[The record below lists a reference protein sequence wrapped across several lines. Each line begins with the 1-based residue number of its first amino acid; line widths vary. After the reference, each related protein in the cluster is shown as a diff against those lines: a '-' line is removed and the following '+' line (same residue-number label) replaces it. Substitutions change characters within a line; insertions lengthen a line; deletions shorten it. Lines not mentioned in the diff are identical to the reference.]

1 LKRDGGTGRLQRAN
15 PETQSM
21 ISRSISVVALSL
33 QAVAALAQTVT
44 SPPASTQPTTAPA
57 APAVK
62 SDITLAK
69 FQKRREKAIMAADT
83 DGDSKISLL
92 EWTAF
97 QAKRNGKGDPAKSF
111 ARLDSNHD
119 GFIDRAELDA
129 FFAKRFA
136 RLDKNSDGILT
147 ADELPGHKTAPK
159 QEQ

>member
-1 LKRDGGTGRLQRAN
+1 
-15 PETQSM
+15 M
-21 ISRSISVVALSL
+21 IRRSILAAALSL
-33 QAVAALAQTVT
+33 LTVAALAQTAT
-44 SPPASTQPTTAPA
+44 QPPAAAPAGTTPPAAAPA
-57 APAVK
+57 APKAR

-83 DGDSKISLL
+83 DGDGKISLL
-92 EWTAF
+92 EWEAF
-97 QAKRNGKGDPAKSF
+97 QAKRNVKGDAAKSF
-111 ARLDSNHD
+111 ARIDSNHD

-136 RLDKNSDGILT
+136 RLDKNSDGVLT

>member
-1 LKRDGGTGRLQRAN
+1 
-15 PETQSM
+15 M
-21 ISRSISVVALSL
+21 ISRSMLVVALSL
-33 QAVAALAQTVT
+33 QTVAALAQTT
-44 SPPASTQPTTAPA
+44 PPPPAATPPA
-57 APAVK
+57 AAAANPKAG

-83 DGDSKISLL
+83 DGDGKISLL

-97 QAKRNGKGDPAKSF
+97 QAKRNGKSDAAKSF
-111 ARLDSNHD
+111 ARIDSNHD

-136 RLDKNSDGILT
+136 KLDKNADGILT

>member
-1 LKRDGGTGRLQRAN
+1 ASG
-15 PETQSM
+15 
-21 ISRSISVVALSL
+21 SR
-33 QAVAALAQTVT
+33 
-44 SPPASTQPTTAPA
+44 
-57 APAVK
+57 

-83 DGDSKISLL
+83 DGDGKISLL
-92 EWTAF
+92 EWEAF
-97 QAKRNGKGDPAKSF
+97 QAKRNVKGDAARSF
-111 ARLDSNHD
+111 ARIDSNHD

-136 RLDKNSDGILT
+136 RLDKNADGILT